1 MQTCEGQVKK
11 MTEEEA
17 SCGAAY
23 DEETNPEV
31 LMSLTEST
39 MVPLGAACPDFTL
52 PGVDGRLWSLHDFHT
67 PALLV
72 VVMCNHCPYVQSID
86 ERLNALAKAYAGH
99 CGVVALNA
107 NDAVAYPD
115 DSFEAMRARAKTK
128 GYAFPY
134 LWDEEQS
141 VARALG
147 AVCTPDFFL
156 YDHHRRL
163 MYRGRLDD
171 NWKDPTRVTRQEL
184 KEAIDGV
191 LAGKEPLETQQPSM
205 GCSIKWRIR

>member
-1 MQTCEGQVKK
+1 
-11 MTEEEA
+11 
-17 SCGAAY
+17 
-23 DEETNPEV
+23 
-31 LMSLTEST
+31 MSLTEST
-39 MVPLGAACPDFTL
+39 MVPLGSACPDFTL

-86 ERLNALAKAYAGH
+86 DRLNALAQAYAGR

-115 DSFEAMRARAKTK
+115 DSFQAMRARAKAK

-171 NWKDPTRVTRQEL
+171 NWKDPARVARQEL

-191 LAGKEPLETQQPSM
+191 LAGQEPLETQQPSM
-205 GCSIKWRIR
+205 GCSIKWRMR